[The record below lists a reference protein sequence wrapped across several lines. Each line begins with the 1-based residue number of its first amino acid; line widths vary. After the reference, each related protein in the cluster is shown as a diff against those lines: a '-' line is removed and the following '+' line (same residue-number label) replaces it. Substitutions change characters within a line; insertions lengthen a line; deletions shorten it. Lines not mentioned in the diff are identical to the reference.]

1 MLTSKNRKSAFRRKL
16 LGIFWKGLDLESTR
30 LAFGS
35 LFLKIQITRFRK
47 KQTGTNLVNDKTI
60 CFWRRQV
67 ADRSLV
73 LGSARQRHCLR
84 MGRKGWKWKSVI
96 FCPSQFWISFEC
108 GQTIQKS
115 NSDLNRPAEKPYNLR
130 FCNLWA

>member
-1 MLTSKNRKSAFRRKL
+1 MLPAKSRKSAFRRKL
-16 LGIFWKGLDLESTR
+16 LGISWKGLDLESTR
-30 LAFGS
+30 LAFEF
-35 LFLKIQITRFRK
+35 LLLKIQITRLRK
-47 KQTGTNLVNDKTI
+47 KQTRTNLVNDKQI

-73 LGSARQRHCLR
+73 FGSARQRHCLR
-84 MGRKGWKWKSVI
+84 MGRKAWKSKSVI

-115 NSDLNRPAEKPYNLR
+115 NSDFNWPAEKPYILR
-130 FCNLWA
+130 FCNVWA